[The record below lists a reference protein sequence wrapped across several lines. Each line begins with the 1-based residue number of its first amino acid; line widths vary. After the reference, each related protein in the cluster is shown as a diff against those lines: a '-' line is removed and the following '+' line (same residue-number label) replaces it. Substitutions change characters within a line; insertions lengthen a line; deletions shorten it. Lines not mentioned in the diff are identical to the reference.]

1 MNILTR
7 NISIILWR
15 LQEVS
20 KHKHTNRQ
28 LIFQMEQKQNM
39 KQRRIREKYFID
51 KWIGNYPGAKWRL
64 ELMLSLRLLI
74 VDIVEYFILTNLH
87 PKLLFAVR
95 RSQVPRT
102 RLNYKNVCGSSVGH
116 RTLLT
121 WSHDHISRAWCPPQ
135 TQILDPR
142 EIFSFSSLHH
152 VTTQA
157 VTSVSQ
163 ELGSGSLCVYFEKR
177 VKN

>member
-1 MNILTR
+1 MYFDEAASILHVFVLFKKYTCF
-7 NISIILWR
+7 STLILWR

-39 KQRRIREKYFID
+39 KHRRIREKYFID

-102 RLNYKNVCGSSVGH
+102 RLNYKKCAAPVLVTTH
-116 RTLLT
+116 
-121 WSHDHISRAWCPPQ
+121 WYDHISGAMY
-135 TQILDPR
+135 
-142 EIFSFSSLHH
+142 
-152 VTTQA
+152 
-157 VTSVSQ
+157 VSASDWD
-163 ELGSGSLCVYFEKR
+163 LGSQR
-177 VKN
+177 NI